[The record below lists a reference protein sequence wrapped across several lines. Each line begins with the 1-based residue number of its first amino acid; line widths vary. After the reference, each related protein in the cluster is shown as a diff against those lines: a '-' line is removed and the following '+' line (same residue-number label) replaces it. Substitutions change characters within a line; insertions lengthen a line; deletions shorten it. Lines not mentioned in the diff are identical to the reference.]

1 MLTVLLPTRNG
12 SRSLPTVLETFTR
25 LHVPSSG
32 WKLVV
37 VDNGST
43 DRTREIVTSFRAS
56 LPLTYVFEERPGKNV
71 ALNAGLEH
79 LEGDLAVFTDDDVF
93 PHPDWLIRLRA
104 VADAH
109 LAYSMF
115 GGVVRPRWQVTPP
128 HWMRWVD
135 TAVVF
140 AITDPQMIEGPTDPQ
155 LLFGPNMA
163 IRAEVFKGGI
173 RFNTSIG
180 PRGHNYPMG
189 SETELV
195 LRLVREGHKAW
206 HVRDAVVEH
215 FIREDQMN
223 KSWVLRR
230 AIRFGRG
237 RFRISQTVDAVA
249 VPCCLGM
256 PVSLFPRLF
265 KKGVKRAIA
274 RLSFNEQAIFS
285 ARWEFNYLL
294 GNIIEARVI
303 RRERYARS
311 NGDRGEPVRSL
322 HDAGVAKKK

>member
-1 MLTVLLPTRNG
+1 MLTVLLATRNG
-12 SRSLPTVLETFTR
+12 SRTLPTVLENFTR
-25 LHVPSSG
+25 LQVPSSG

-43 DRTREIVTSFRAS
+43 DQTREIVTSFRAS
-56 LPLTYVFEERPGKNV
+56 LPLTYIFEERPGKNA

-104 VADAH
+104 AADAH

-115 GGVVRPRWQVTPP
+115 GGVVRPRWEVTPP
-128 HWMRWVD
+128 HWVRWVD
-135 TAVVF
+135 TRIVF
-140 AITDPQMIEGPTDPQ
+140 AITDLQMVEGPTNLG

-180 PRGHNYPMG
+180 PRGNNYPMG

-195 LRLVREGHKAW
+195 LRLGRQGHKAW

-223 KSWVLRR
+223 KPWVLGR

-237 RFRISQTVDAVA
+237 RFRISQTADAVA
-249 VPCCLGM
+249 VPCWLGM
-256 PVSLFPRLF
+256 PVNLFPQLF
-265 KKGVKRAIA
+265 KKGIKWAIA
-274 RLSFNEQAIFS
+274 WLSFNEQAAFS

-294 GNIIEARVI
+294 GNLIEARVI

-311 NGDRGEPVRSL
+311 NRDGGRVS
-322 HDAGVAKKK
+322 

>member
-1 MLTVLLPTRNG
+1 MLTVLLATRNG
-12 SRSLPTVLETFTR
+12 SRTLPTVLETFSR
-25 LHVPSSG
+25 LQVPSSG

-43 DRTREIVTSFRAS
+43 DRTPEIVASFRAS
-56 LPLTYVFEERPGKNV
+56 LPLTYIFEAKSGKNV

-93 PHPDWLIRLRA
+93 PDTNWLIRLRDA
-104 VADAH
+104 ADTH

-128 HWMRWVD
+128 HWVRWVD
-135 TAVVF
+135 TRIAF
-140 AITDPQMIEGPTDPQ
+140 AITDPQMDEGPTDLG

-173 RFNTSIG
+173 RFDTSIG
-180 PRGHNYPMG
+180 PRGNNYPMG

-195 LRLVREGHKAW
+195 LRLGRQGHKAW

-215 FIREDQMN
+215 LIREDQMN
-223 KSWVLRR
+223 KSWVLGR

-237 RFRISQTVDAVA
+237 RFRISQAADTIV
-249 VPCCLGM
+249 VPRWFGI
-256 PVSLFPRLF
+256 PVNLFPRLF
-265 KKGVKRAIA
+265 KKGVKRVVA
-274 RLSFNEQAIFS
+274 RLSFNEQAMFS
-285 ARWEFNYLL
+285 ARWEFNYFL
-294 GNIIEARVI
+294 GHIIEARLI
-303 RRERYARS
+303 HRERYAR
-311 NGDRGEPVRSL
+311 DRRVGEACS
-322 HDAGVAKKK
+322 